1 MAVIEDFAD
10 ENSVCHA
17 DCTYLMDLLRR
28 NDDGKDAYGPSMVGF
43 SLLWRGQKRLAKPLC
58 CRHGPATIAAMAVI
72 MPRGLSFIHI
82 PKTGGGFED
91 PLKKPS
97 LRVLKGGKAP
107 QQVLITGMN
116 ALVSWSRTWF
126 RRCLSCIVYQEL

>member
-1 MAVIEDFAD
+1 
-10 ENSVCHA
+10 
-17 DCTYLMDLLRR
+17 MDLGGIFLAVAR
-28 NDDGKDAYGPSMVGF
+28 SEETCET
-43 SLLWRGQKRLAKPLC
+43 SLLQARPSNHSG
-58 CRHGPATIAAMAVI
+58 HGSHNAPC
-72 MPRGLSFIHI
+72 LSFIHI